1 MTHHPNRSRMR
12 LIFAGTPDVA
22 VPSLHRLLAG
32 DHDVVAVLTRE
43 DAPLGRKRVLTPSPV
58 ARAAEEAGIPVLKAN
73 RLTDDVTAAIA
84 ALDTDL
90 GVIVAYGGLLRE
102 PLLSTPRHG
111 WINLHFSRLPAWRGA
126 APVQHALIAGDT
138 VAGASVFQLV
148 RELDAGDLFGIL
160 DHPVAPD
167 ATAGTLLAELA
178 ETGAGFLAEVVQAIG
193 IGSAVATP
201 QEGPATLAP
210 KLGIDDGRL
219 NWAAP
224 ATEVYNRFRGV
235 TPEPGAHTTIGGTR
249 FKILDA
255 RLAPSATLPA
265 GTVDRSDGRILI
277 GTGTT
282 ALELLRVQ
290 PAGKP
295 AMAASDWWRG
305 LSHDQPVRAE

>member
-1 MTHHPNRSRMR
+1 MR
-12 LIFAGTPDVA
+12 LLFAGTPEVA
-22 VPSLHRLLAG
+22 VPSLERLLAS
-32 DHDVVAVLTRE
+32 DHEVVAVLTRE

-58 ARAAEEAGIPVLKAN
+58 ARAAEQAGVRAIKAN

-84 ALDTDL
+84 DLDPDL

-138 VAGASVFQLV
+138 VTGASVFQLV
-148 RELDAGDLFGIL
+148 RALDAGDLFGVL
-160 DHPVAPD
+160 DHPVDPD
-167 ATAGTLLAELA
+167 ATAGTLLGELA
-178 ETGAGFLAEVVQAIG
+178 LSGAGFLAG
-193 IGSAVATP
+193 IVDDIDAGGAHAVP
-201 QEGPATLAP
+201 QTGPPTLAP
-210 KLGIDDGRL
+210 KLSIDDGRL
-219 NWAAP
+219 AWTAP
-224 ATEVYNRFRGV
+224 ASEVYNRFRGV

-255 RLAPSATLPA
+255 RPAPAAALPP
-265 GTVDRSDGRILI
+265 GTVDRVDGRILI
-277 GTGTT
+277 GTATS
-282 ALELLRVQ
+282 ALELLLVQ

>member
-1 MTHHPNRSRMR
+1 MR

-22 VPSLHRLLAG
+22 VPSLHRLLTS
-32 DHDVVAVLTRE
+32 DHQVVAVLTRE

-58 ARAAEEAGIPVLKAN
+58 ARAAEDAGIPVIKAN
-73 RLTDDVTAAIA
+73 RLTDEVTAAIA
-84 ALDTDL
+84 DLDTDL

-111 WINLHFSRLPAWRGA
+111 WINLHFSLLPAWRGA
-126 APVQHALIAGDT
+126 APVQHALLAGDT
-138 VAGASVFQLV
+138 LTGASVFQLV
-148 RELDAGDLFGIL
+148 RELDAGDLFGVL
-160 DHPVAPD
+160 EHPIDED

-178 ETGAGFLAEVVQAIG
+178 ESGAGFLAG
-193 IGSAVATP
+193 IVDDIADGSARAAP
-201 QEGPATLAP
+201 QTGSATLAP
-210 KLGIDDGRL
+210 KLRIDDGRL
-219 NWAAP
+219 DWTAP
-224 ATEVYNRFRGV
+224 AHQVYNRFRGV
-235 TPEPGAHTTIGGTR
+235 TPEPGAHTTINGTR

-255 RLAPSATLPA
+255 LPA
-265 GTVDRSDGRILI
+265 PGTTLATGTVDRLDGRILI
-277 GTGTT
+277 GTATS

>member
-1 MTHHPNRSRMR
+1 MR
-12 LIFAGTPDVA
+12 LLFAGTPEVA
-22 VPSLHRLLAG
+22 VPSLDRLLAS
-32 DHDVVAVLTRE
+32 DHEVVAVLTRE

-58 ARAAEEAGIPVLKAN
+58 ARAAEQAGIRVIKAN

-84 ALDTDL
+84 DLDPDL

-138 VAGASVFQLV
+138 VTGASVFQLV
-148 RELDAGDLFGIL
+148 RALDAGDLFGVL
-160 DHPVAPD
+160 DHPVDPD
-167 ATAGTLLAELA
+167 ATAGTLLGELA
-178 ETGAGFLAEVVQAIG
+178 LSGAGFLAGIVDDIG
-193 IGSAVATP
+193 AGGAHAVP
-201 QEGPATLAP
+201 QTGPPTLAP
-210 KLGIDDGRL
+210 KLSIDDGRL
-219 NWAAP
+219 AWTAP
-224 ATEVYNRFRGV
+224 ASEVYNRFRGV

-255 RLAPSATLPA
+255 RSAPAAALPP
-265 GTVDRSDGRILI
+265 GTVDRVDGRILI
-277 GTGTT
+277 GTATS